1 MFVNL
6 SEVGMALLTMGCRL
20 GHDWQRDC
28 GVCVGRIC
36 FWEAGWPEDLG
47 FLMSWVHKMRA

>member
-28 GVCVGRIC
+28 GVCG
-36 FWEAGWPEDLG
+36 EDL
-47 FLMSWVHKMRA
+47 FLGSWMA